1 MKKILKTFLALML
14 VGILALAA
22 LLGYRNYTH
31 LKQVHQYDA
40 QVAQSAQTYQLTKY
54 QDLISAIIFTESKG
68 SGADVMQ
75 SSESRY
81 GNTGSITSSSESID
95 TGVRYLSQAI
105 VKATQAGC
113 DLNTAIQAYNFG
125 LDYIDYIKAR
135 GGKNTVELA
144 ESYSKDV
151 LSPMLGN
158 QEKSQYRY
166 WGLHSMFYNG
176 GYLYHNGGNFFY
188 AEVVNFNKW
197 KIQHT
202 KFLF

>member
-1 MKKILKTFLALML
+1 MRRFFKTILTI
-14 VGILALAA
+14 GILAIIAVSA
-22 LLGYRNYTH
+22 VLGYRNYKH
-31 LKQVHQYDA
+31 LKQVHQYDS
-40 QVAQSAQTYQLTKY
+40 QVAQSAETYQLTKY

-81 GNTGSITSSSESID
+81 GNTGAITTTAESID

-105 VKATQAGC
+105 LKATQAGC

-125 LDYIDYIKAR
+125 LDYIDYIKER

-144 ESYSKDV
+144 ESYSKDI

-188 AEVVNFNKW
+188 AEVVNFNEW
-197 KIQHT
+197 KIAHT